1 MGVLGFSQ
9 LEYEEIKSFVE
20 ANEGLITNDIDLIMK
35 KHKEQQISFLVNKF
49 FYKFRLLKNQNYKN
63 MKNF

>member
-20 ANEGLITNDIDLIMK
+20 ANEGLITNDIDLIIK